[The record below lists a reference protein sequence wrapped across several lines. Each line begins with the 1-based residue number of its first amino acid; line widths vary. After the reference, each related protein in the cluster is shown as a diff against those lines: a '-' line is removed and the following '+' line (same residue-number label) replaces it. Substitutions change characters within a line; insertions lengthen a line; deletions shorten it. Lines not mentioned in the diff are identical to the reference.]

1 VSWLL
6 LQPVAELPAEDN
18 PFVEALY
25 RGSAEIEGAARH
37 AREFG
42 DLVRRQGSTTLADWL
57 SQAESAG
64 MPAEVRNLAS
74 SLRQDQAAV
83 QAALDLPWSNGPVE
97 GEINRL
103 KVLKRQMYN
112 RAGLDLLR
120 QRVLQKVGCR

>member
-6 LQPVAELPAEDN
+6 LQPVAEVPTEEK
-18 PFVEALY
+18 PFLEALY
-25 RGSAEIEGAARH
+25 RGSAEIDEAAQR

-42 DLVRRQGSTTLADWL
+42 DLVRRKGSATFDYWL
-57 SQAESAG
+57 SQAESER
-64 MPAEVRNLAS
+64 MPAEVRNLAT

-120 QRVLQKVGCR
+120 QRVLQKEGCQ